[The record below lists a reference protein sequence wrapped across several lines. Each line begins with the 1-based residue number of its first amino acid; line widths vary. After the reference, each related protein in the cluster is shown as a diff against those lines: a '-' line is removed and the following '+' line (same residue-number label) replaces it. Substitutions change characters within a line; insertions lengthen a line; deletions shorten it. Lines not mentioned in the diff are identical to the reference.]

1 MPEPLTKEEV
11 EKGQDPSVTKQWDN
25 DISPE
30 KKFEDFY
37 AIVDKQ
43 KIGMLGTYR
52 DGIGPVSRAM
62 SIARRTGPDF
72 LFLANTNSVK
82 FSDLE
87 SHPEAQ
93 IVFHNSSNQDWVC
106 VTGQCSTSANDDPR
120 IQEVWSQGV
129 KAWFGDLKDGRHDG
143 GPQDPRMKL
152 IEIKAKYIS
161 YWKHEAGPAGFAK
174 EVGGAILTGG
184 VANTGA
190 LRQMQEHEIQQAR
203 QNDSSLSS

>member
-1 MPEPLTKEEV
+1 MPEPLTREEV
-11 EKGQDPSVTKQWDN
+11 EQGKDPSVSKQWDN
-25 DISPE
+25 DVSAE

-62 SIARRTGPDF
+62 SIASRLGPDF
-72 LFLANTNSVK
+72 LFLANANSAK
-82 FSDLE
+82 FRDLE
-87 SHPEAQ
+87 QHPEAQ
-93 IVFHNSSNQDWVC
+93 IVFHNSSSNQDWVC
-106 VTGQCSTSANDDPR
+106 VTGTCTTSRNDDPR
-120 IQEVWSQGV
+120 IKEVWSQGV
-129 KAWFGDLKDGRHDG
+129 KAWFGDLKDGVHTG
-143 GPQDPRMKL
+143 GAEDPRMKL
-152 IEIKAKYIS
+152 IEIQAKWIS

-174 EVGGAILTGG
+174 EVGGAIMTGG

-203 QNDSSLSS
+203 TKA